1 MASLLRIGWD
11 AVAAQCQRK
20 AKRAAPTSADGPACS
35 DWWSRMDGG
44 AQRVPLVPVADPLE
58 VPDEL
63 PLVLVP
69 VPVPDRE
76 LSVGVTVPE
85 PETEPDPDPVPLPAA
100 VQPASPQAM
109 AKARAAIEVIVL
121 ILFSSS
127 GALSPRSADMNPAIG
142 GRPSI
147 CNRRSNRG
155 LAMRRWTGRLSVRRK
170 TASPAG

>member
-35 DWWSRMDGG
+35 DGWSRMDGG

-121 ILFSSS
+121 IFCF
-127 GALSPRSADMNPAIG
+127 PPA
-142 GRPSI
+142 
-147 CNRRSNRG
+147 
-155 LAMRRWTGRLSVRRK
+155 VR
-170 TASPAG
+170 